1 MAYQAAVDMQF
12 NAILDQAPDV
22 ATWAAAGPVAR

>member
-22 ATWAAAGPVAR
+22 WAAAGPVAR